1 MNTDTDKTTL
11 TIRAGLESDKQFGA
25 VIPPVYLTS
34 TFAFKNFGVEQQYD
48 YSRTKNPTRDTL
60 SNAIATLEDG
70 YGATVTSSGMA
81 ALTLATTLLDPEDYV
96 LIPHDCYGGTI
107 RLFSRLSE
115 RGLLRALFVD
125 QADLEAV
132 QQTVIQYKPK
142 MMLVESPSNPLLR
155 VVDIPALSQIANQ
168 NKALLVVDNTFL
180 TPIFQ
185 TPLSLGADLVIHS
198 TTKYINGH
206 SDVVGGVVVAK
217 TEALHQR
224 MQEWANTLGLSGA
237 PFDSYLT
244 LRGLRTLKLRM
255 HAHENNA
262 RALAQ
267 TLSKHSLIKK
277 VYYPGLEDHPSYG
290 IAKKQQLGFGGIL
303 SFEINNGLQQV
314 EKFFKNL
321 ENFSLA
327 ESLGG
332 VESLICHPYT
342 MTHAAMS
349 DEQKENAGISQSLIR
364 ISAGI
369 EEKDDLT
376 ESVLRALE

>member
-1 MNTDTDKTTL
+1 
-11 TIRAGLESDKQFGA
+11 
-25 VIPPVYLTS
+25 
-34 TFAFKNFGVEQQYD
+34 
-48 YSRTKNPTRDTL
+48 
-60 SNAIATLEDG
+60 
-70 YGATVTSSGMA
+70 
-81 ALTLATTLLDPEDYV
+81 
-96 LIPHDCYGGTI
+96 
-107 RLFSRLSE
+107 
-115 RGLLRALFVD
+115 
-125 QADLEAV
+125 
-132 QQTVIQYKPK
+132 
-142 MMLVESPSNPLLR
+142 
-155 VVDIPALSQIANQ
+155 
-168 NKALLVVDNTFL
+168 
-180 TPIFQ
+180 
-185 TPLSLGADLVIHS
+185 
-198 TTKYINGH
+198 
-206 SDVVGGVVVAK
+206 
-217 TEALHQR
+217 
-224 MQEWANTLGLSGA
+224 
-237 PFDSYLT
+237 
-244 LRGLRTLKLRM
+244 M